1 MGINCRRG
9 RKSAASMWRSRLVSP
24 KKKTNAL
31 LVLLLTMALTSGCGS
46 ETEESRAELQKDGSV
61 KSVISESFDKPDY
74 DINELQQMVLEESA
88 SYNRSVGDSA
98 VSVEKVSEKDGTA
111 SVKMTYRSAADY
123 AAFNDGIFFVGSP
136 KEAEEEG
143 YNLNKVLSSTR
154 NPLET
159 VGEADIL
166 DMDGDVRILI
176 TDMKDPVVLDGK
188 AIYTSDNV
196 QTDKKYKTVT
206 LKEESGEPAYIIY
219 K

>member
-1 MGINCRRG
+1 
-9 RKSAASMWRSRLVSP
+9 MWRSRVVSP

-31 LVLLLTMALTSGCGS
+31 LILLLVVAMTSGCGS
-46 ETEESRAELQKDGSV
+46 EAEESRAELQKDGSV
-61 KSVISESFDKPDY
+61 KSVISASFDKPDY
-74 DINELQQMVLEESA
+74 DIDELQQMVLEESA
-88 SYNRSVGDSA
+88 TYNRSVGDNA
-98 VSVEKVSEKDGTA
+98 ISVEKVSEKNGTA
-111 SVKMTYRSAADY
+111 SVKMTYKSAADY

-143 YNLNKVLSSTR
+143 YNLNKVLSGTK

-159 VGEADIL
+159 VGGADIL
-166 DMDGDVRILI
+166 AMDSDVKILI

-188 AIYTSDNV
+188 ALYTSDNV

>member
-1 MGINCRRG
+1 M
-9 RKSAASMWRSRLVSP
+9 VSP
-24 KKKTNAL
+24 EKKANAL
-31 LVLLLTMALTSGCGS
+31 LVLMLAAVTLGGCGS

-61 KSVISESFDKPDY
+61 KSVVTADFDKPDY
-74 DINELQQMVLEESA
+74 DIEELKQMVLEESA
-88 SYNRSVGDSA
+88 AYNRSTGDGA
-98 VSVEKVSEKDGTA
+98 ISVEKVSEKNGTA
-111 SVKMTYRSAADY
+111 SVKMTYKSAADY

-143 YNLNKVLSSTR
+143 YNLNRVLSGTK

-159 VGEADIL
+159 VGGADIL
-166 DMDGDVRILI
+166 AMDDAKILI

-188 AIYTSDNV
+188 AVYTSDNV

>member
-1 MGINCRRG
+1 M
-9 RKSAASMWRSRLVSP
+9 VSP

-31 LVLLLTMALTSGCGS
+31 LILLLVVAMTSGCGS
-46 ETEESRAELQKDGSV
+46 EAEESRAELQKDGSV
-61 KSVISESFDKPDY
+61 KSVISASFDKPDY
-74 DINELQQMVLEESA
+74 DIDELQQMVLEESA
-88 SYNRSVGDSA
+88 TYNRSVGDNA
-98 VSVEKVSEKDGTA
+98 ISVEKVSEKNGTA
-111 SVKMTYRSAADY
+111 SVKMTYKSAADY

-143 YNLNKVLSSTR
+143 YNLNKVLSGTK

-159 VGEADIL
+159 VGGADIL
-166 DMDGDVRILI
+166 AMDSDVKILI

-188 AIYTSDNV
+188 TLYTSDNV

>member
-1 MGINCRRG
+1 
-9 RKSAASMWRSRLVSP
+9 MWRSRVVSP

-31 LVLLLTMALTSGCGS
+31 LILLLVVAMTNGCGS
-46 ETEESRAELQKDGSV
+46 EAEESRAELQKDGSV
-61 KSVISESFDKPDY
+61 KSVISASFDKPDY
-74 DINELQQMVLEESA
+74 DIDELQQMVLEESA
-88 SYNRSVGDSA
+88 TYNRSVGDNA
-98 VSVEKVSEKDGTA
+98 ISVEKVSEKNGTA
-111 SVKMTYRSAADY
+111 SVKMTYKSAADY

-143 YNLNKVLSSTR
+143 YNLNKVLSGTK

-159 VGEADIL
+159 VGGADIL
-166 DMDGDVRILI
+166 AMDSDVKILI

-188 AIYTSDNV
+188 ALYTSDNV

>member
-1 MGINCRRG
+1 
-9 RKSAASMWRSRLVSP
+9 MWRSRLVSP
-24 KKKTNAL
+24 EKKANAF
-31 LVLLLTMALTSGCGS
+31 LVLMLAAVTLGGCGS

-61 KSVISESFDKPDY
+61 KSVVTADFDKPDY
-74 DINELQQMVLEESA
+74 DIEELKQMVLEESA
-88 SYNRSVGDSA
+88 AYNRSTGDGA
-98 VSVEKVSEKDGTA
+98 ISVEKVSEKNGTA
-111 SVKMTYRSAADY
+111 SVKMTYKSAADY

-143 YNLNKVLSSTR
+143 YNLNRVLSGTK

-159 VGEADIL
+159 VGGADIL
-166 DMDGDVRILI
+166 AMDDAKILI

-188 AIYTSDNV
+188 AVYTSDNV

>member
-1 MGINCRRG
+1 
-9 RKSAASMWRSRLVSP
+9 MWRSRVVSP

-31 LVLLLTMALTSGCGS
+31 LILLLVVAMTSGCGS
-46 ETEESRAELQKDGSV
+46 EAEESRAELQKDGSV
-61 KSVISESFDKPDY
+61 KSVISASFDKPDY
-74 DINELQQMVLEESA
+74 DIDELQQMVLEESA
-88 SYNRSVGDSA
+88 TYNRSVGDNA
-98 VSVEKVSEKDGTA
+98 ISVEKVSEKNGTA
-111 SVKMTYRSAADY
+111 SVKMTYKSAADY

-143 YNLNKVLSSTR
+143 YNLNKVLSGTK

-159 VGEADIL
+159 VGGADIL
-166 DMDGDVRILI
+166 AMDSDVKILI

-188 AIYTSDNV
+188 TLYTSDNV

>member
-1 MGINCRRG
+1 M
-9 RKSAASMWRSRLVSP
+9 VSP

-31 LVLLLTMALTSGCGS
+31 LILLLVVAMTSGCGS
-46 ETEESRAELQKDGSV
+46 EAEESRAELQKDGSV
-61 KSVISESFDKPDY
+61 KSVISASFDKPDY
-74 DINELQQMVLEESA
+74 DIDELQQMVLEESA
-88 SYNRSVGDSA
+88 TYNRSVGDNA
-98 VSVEKVSEKDGTA
+98 ISVEKVSEKNGTA
-111 SVKMTYRSAADY
+111 SVKMTYKSAADY

-143 YNLNKVLSSTR
+143 YNLNKVLSGTK

-159 VGEADIL
+159 VGGADIL
-166 DMDGDVRILI
+166 AMDSDVKILI

-188 AIYTSDNV
+188 ALYTSDNV

>member
-1 MGINCRRG
+1 
-9 RKSAASMWRSRLVSP
+9 MWRSRLVSP

-111 SVKMTYRSAADY
+111 SVKMTYRDRKS
-123 AAFNDGIFFVGSP
+123 
-136 KEAEEEG
+136 
-143 YNLNKVLSSTR
+143 
-154 NPLET
+154 
-159 VGEADIL
+159 
-166 DMDGDVRILI
+166 
-176 TDMKDPVVLDGK
+176 VV
-188 AIYTSDNV
+188 
-196 QTDKKYKTVT
+196 
-206 LKEESGEPAYIIY
+206 
-219 K
+219 

>member
-1 MGINCRRG
+1 M
-9 RKSAASMWRSRLVSP
+9 VSP
-24 KKKTNAL
+24 EKKANAF
-31 LVLLLTMALTSGCGS
+31 LVLMLAAVTLGGCGS

-61 KSVISESFDKPDY
+61 KSVVTADFDKPDY
-74 DINELQQMVLEESA
+74 DIEELKQMVLEESA
-88 SYNRSVGDSA
+88 AYNRSTGDGA
-98 VSVEKVSEKDGTA
+98 ISVEKVSEKNGTA
-111 SVKMTYRSAADY
+111 SVKMTYKSAADY

-143 YNLNKVLSSTR
+143 YNLNRVLSGTK

-159 VGEADIL
+159 VGGADIL
-166 DMDGDVRILI
+166 AMDDAKILI

-188 AIYTSDNV
+188 AVYTSDNV

>member
-1 MGINCRRG
+1 
-9 RKSAASMWRSRLVSP
+9 MWRSRLVSP

-61 KSVISESFDKPDY
+61 KSVISASFDKPDY

-98 VSVEKVSEKDGTA
+98 VSVEKDGTA
-111 SVKMTYRSAADY
+111 SVKMTYKSAADY

-159 VGEADIL
+159 VGGADIL
-166 DMDGDVRILI
+166 AMDGDVRILI

>member
-1 MGINCRRG
+1 
-9 RKSAASMWRSRLVSP
+9 MWRSRLVSP
-24 KKKTNAL
+24 EKKANAL
-31 LVLLLTMALTSGCGS
+31 LVLMLAAVTLGGCGS

-61 KSVISESFDKPDY
+61 KSVVTADFDKPDY
-74 DINELQQMVLEESA
+74 DIEELKQMVLEESA
-88 SYNRSVGDSA
+88 AYNRSTGDGA
-98 VSVEKVSEKDGTA
+98 ISVEKVSEKNGTA
-111 SVKMTYRSAADY
+111 SVKMTYKSAADY

-143 YNLNKVLSSTR
+143 YNLNRVLSGTK

-159 VGEADIL
+159 VGGADIL
-166 DMDGDVRILI
+166 AMDDAKILI

-188 AIYTSDNV
+188 AVYTSDNV

>member
-1 MGINCRRG
+1 M
-9 RKSAASMWRSRLVSP
+9 VSP

-31 LVLLLTMALTSGCGS
+31 LILLLVVAMTSGCGS
-46 ETEESRAELQKDGSV
+46 EAEESRAELQKDGSV
-61 KSVISESFDKPDY
+61 KSVISASFDKPDY
-74 DINELQQMVLEESA
+74 DIDELQQMVLEESA
-88 SYNRSVGDSA
+88 TYNRRVGDNA
-98 VSVEKVSEKDGTA
+98 ISVEKVSEKNGTA
-111 SVKMTYRSAADY
+111 SVKMTYKSAADY

-143 YNLNKVLSSTR
+143 YNLNKVLSGTK

-159 VGEADIL
+159 VGGADIL
-166 DMDGDVRILI
+166 AMDSDVKILI

-188 AIYTSDNV
+188 ALYTSDNV

>member
-1 MGINCRRG
+1 
-9 RKSAASMWRSRLVSP
+9 MWRSRLVSP

-123 AAFNDGIFFVGSP
+123 GFTERGRGRGLQS
-136 KEAEEEG
+136 E
-143 YNLNKVLSSTR
+143 
-154 NPLET
+154 
-159 VGEADIL
+159 
-166 DMDGDVRILI
+166 
-176 TDMKDPVVLDGK
+176 
-188 AIYTSDNV
+188 
-196 QTDKKYKTVT
+196 
-206 LKEESGEPAYIIY
+206 
-219 K
+219 